1 MAITKAELQKR
12 ISQILENDS
21 NNVNTNPKDARK
33 RLAEGLAGAINDFV
47 IGRETKIIGTTTDG
61 KGVTGQGI
69 IQSN

>member
-12 ISQILENDS
+12 ISDILENDS
-21 NNVNTNPKDARK
+21 NNANTNPKDARK

-47 IGRETKIIGTTTDG
+47 IERQTKVTGTTTDG
-61 KGVTGQGI
+61 KGVTGEGI